1 MVSHMLGLLKANQNA
16 KTCVLIEII
25 VCIVTILR
33 QIHAIASDEKK
44 IRIVV
49 AGFYSFLFWFF
60 LGVLSITQLAVWSIK
75 KPHADFEIE
84 SIKSQNLVEMY
95 TETQISP
102 DTLLA
107 HERNLLVFWS
117 PTCKYCKLF
126 FQNKLNYSEI
136 GVFCL
141 PITDDF
147 EYAKYYVEK
156 NEIPYLQIC
165 VGDTNGVVPVN
176 IPSIDAVPT
185 FVLLDRHG
193 NVLEQKKGI
202 TNIDIFIEK
211 LYN

>member
-1 MVSHMLGLLKANQNA
+1 MKKKSASWWLVF
-16 KTCVLIEII
+16 
-25 VCIVTILR
+25 ILFCF
-33 QIHAIASDEKK
+33 
-44 IRIVV
+44 
-49 AGFYSFLFWFF
+49 GFF

-117 PTCKYCKLF
+117 PTSKYCKLF